1 VRSLLSSQGQLVTV
15 TVGAATFRLV
25 ASQSD
30 FETKWAR
37 FDIFLS
43 SGSPDSVVMEKKSE
57 GK

>member
-15 TVGAATFRLV
+15 TAGAATFRLV

-37 FDIFLS
+37 SDIFLS
-43 SGSPDSVVMEKKSE
+43 SSSLDSVAMVKKSE